1 MEYSATHGF
10 YCLMKVKFSRSAL
23 VFLNERYLIFLKA
36 NLLIICK
43 AKKPMTFLLNR
54 ILLRISPTDKA
65 E

>member
-10 YCLMKVKFSRSAL
+10 YCLMKVKFSRSAP

-43 AKKPMTFLLNR
+43 AKKTNDIFIKSDSFEN
-54 ILLRISPTDKA
+54 
-65 E
+65 